1 MQPDPMNPD
10 LTPEQRAAI
19 QWEKDRASEAAVA
32 ERALAERATDLRIER
47 ALEKAP
53 QIHIPADFAA
63 KVAARI
69 PAQSVRLRTARIRAR
84 SIGFGVAAAC
94 LILLAVAML
103 ALAPHT
109 THNTVYIALQWTLAA
124 QFCLIAAWI
133 AKPRRT

>member
-1 MQPDPMNPD
+1 MQPDPMNP
-10 LTPEQRAAI
+10 EQLAAV
-19 QWEKDRASEAAVA
+19 QREEDRAA
-32 ERALAERATDLRIER
+32 ERALLERALDLCIER
-47 ALEKAP
+47 ALERAP
-53 QIHIPADFAA
+53 QVHIPADFAA

-69 PAQSVRLRTARIRAR
+69 PAQSVRLRTARIPAR

-109 THNTVYIALQWTLAA
+109 THSTFYIALEWTLAA

-133 AKPRRT
+133 AKPRQT

>member
-1 MQPDPMNPD
+1 MQPDPMNPKQ
-10 LTPEQRAAI
+10 LAAMHR
-19 QWEKDRASEAAVA
+19 EEDRASERALL
-32 ERALAERATDLRIER
+32 ERALDLRIEH
-47 ALEKAP
+47 ALERAP
-53 QIHIPADFAA
+53 QVHIPADFAA

-69 PAQSVRLRTARIRAR
+69 PPQSVRLRSARIPAR

-109 THNTVYIALQWTLAA
+109 THNVFYIALQWTLAA

-133 AKPRRT
+133 ANPRQT